1 MRFVWSLTFAEN
13 CFSQTELRKTKY
25 KISRFLHP
33 FYTVSLLKKNSAI
46 FVQQTFYLLPLPPP
60 PGLDHIIKCIAL
72 NHYIE
77 RTHETMFV
85 AVSS

>member
-25 KISRFLHP
+25 EISRFLYP
-33 FYTVSLLKKNSAI
+33 FYIVSLLNKHTVLYSYSRLFI
-46 FVQQTFYLLPLPPP
+46 YSPFHPS
-60 PGLDHIIKCIAL
+60 GLDHIIKCIAL

-77 RTHETMFV
+77 RTHDHV
-85 AVSS
+85 RSS

>member
-33 FYTVSLLKKNSAI
+33 FYIVSHSQCYIRTADFLS
-46 FVQQTFYLLPLPPP
+46 TPPSTP